1 MLHHPS
7 HVAACRMMGGVR
19 FVCTLSEV
27 VETAANAAFAETVGD
42 NMPSMGGRKVD
53 IWSLCFQGGTFDRVK
68 ERCRVL
74 LSTAAYLSHRMHI
87 IVCRRIKPLCRLRVV
102 MHGDVRSPTVHVM
115 VVPYL
120 LHTSTGARVTSVP
133 RR

>member
-1 MLHHPS
+1 
-7 HVAACRMMGGVR
+7 MMCGAR
-19 FVCTLSEV
+19 FVCIPSEV
-27 VETAANAAFAETVGD
+27 VDNAANAAFAEVVGD
-42 NMPSMGGRKVD
+42 AVPSTGGRKVD

-74 LSTAAYLSHRMHI
+74 VSIAAHLSHRMHI
-87 IVCRRIKPLCRLRVV
+87 IVCRSIKPLCRIRVV
-102 MHGDVRSPTVHVM
+102 MHGDARSPTVHVM